1 MEKVIRYMYFS
12 FRPTSTHREPDV
24 TVNNSLSQDYMH
36 PDDHI
41 PITCN
46 NYPKCKKKKNTKE
59 TKPISYMHYSKKKTK
74 TINWL
79 HTTYSVIS
87 YQKNFATKEKVC
99 TL

>member
-1 MEKVIRYMYFS
+1 MYFS

-46 NYPKCKKKKNTKE
+46 NYPKCKKKKKYKRNKTNILHALLK
-59 TKPISYMHYSKKKTK
+59 KKKTK